1 MARND
6 FTNDGVSDLVWR
18 KGDQVGL
25 WDMAAGGIPSY
36 VIVGQARTDWT
47 IVGSGDYNG
56 NGTDDLLFRQAGTG
70 SVGYWNIVD
79 GVNTG
84 FVPLIWETS
93 SAWSIVKTQGAD
105 FNGDGRDDILWRNA
119 NGDLGIYRMTGS
131 GAFDFAWDVLGN
143 VSNDWKVLG
152 ADDFNGDGRADILWR
167 NSDSGQVG
175 YYAMDGGVQGWV
187 GLGTATSEWSFK
199 GTADLD
205 GDHFAD
211 ILWARPA
218 GSNRDSI
225 GFGSTFTQS
234 GYWDINDG
242 VLSGFAGSR
251 VYASSSSGL
260 RYSDSEYD
268 GGAFGDY
275 TGDGSED
282 TVIVNGVSGLTFG
295 GFPTPY
301 GWNTL
306 ELLEYENGV
315 AITSSVG
322 TEFNRRYSYD
332 TTGDWSLIL

>member
-36 VIVGQARTDWT
+36 VIVGQASTDWT

-175 YYAMDGGVQGWV
+175 YYAMNGGVQGWV
-187 GLGTATSEWSFK
+187 GLGTATSEWFFQ
-199 GTADLD
+199 GTADFD

-211 ILWARPA
+211 ILWERIVA
-218 GSNRDSI
+218 SKYDNL
-225 GFGSTFTQS
+225 GFGSTTSQS

-242 VLSGFAGSR
+242 VLGGFSGSR
-251 VYASSSSGL
+251 VYTSSSSGF
-260 RYSDSEYD
+260 RSGSNSSD

-282 TVIVNGVSGLTFG
+282 TVNNSQS
-295 GFPTPY
+295 Y
-301 GWNTL
+301 GTAGSFVPSFYSSQTL
-306 ELLEYENGV
+306 RLLDYENGLPM
-315 AITSSVG
+315 TSNVG
-322 TEFNRRYSYD
+322 DRFNIVPSSD
-332 TTGDWSLIL
+332 NGWILIL